1 MSRQTILL
9 AVLLAALPAITFG
22 QPATG
27 LPPFGSFSGGPF
39 DTVNNGNLNVH
50 FEIPIINKAGRG
62 LPFTYT
68 LTYDSSVWY
77 PYGAWTPVN
86 NWGWSA
92 AHCCGA
98 DGLRFIQRRPA
109 GGPAPGTTTNTTGP
123 RTRTGSITTPS
134 AYRIPSQAWCGVRSR
149 RASPT
154 RRRTPL
160 TGSSPAMARGT
171 S

>member
-1 MSRQTILL
+1 MTMSRQTILL

-98 DGLRFIQRRPA
+98 DGLRFIQRRPTGTLHLGRQPILLDLVRELA
-109 GGPAPGTTTNTTGP
+109 VSRCLRRIAFLPRRGVEFAAAVRPRPAAVLP
-123 RTRTGSITTPS
+123 
-134 AYRIPSQAWCGVRSR
+134 
-149 RASPT
+149 
-154 RRRTPL
+154 
-160 TGSSPAMARGT
+160 
-171 S
+171 

>member
-1 MSRQTILL
+1 MTMSRQTILL

-92 AHCCGA
+92 VTAVALTGYVSYSAAPQGA
-98 DGLRFIQRRPA
+98 LHLGRQPILLDLVRELAVSRCLRRIAFLPRRGVEFAAAVRPRPA
-109 GGPAPGTTTNTTGP
+109 AVLP
-123 RTRTGSITTPS
+123 
-134 AYRIPSQAWCGVRSR
+134 
-149 RASPT
+149 
-154 RRRTPL
+154 
-160 TGSSPAMARGT
+160 
-171 S
+171 